1 MTPHLLVRGFYLTR
15 AADGI
20 NMIIPHLKEVTMG
33 ARIALVLALIG
44 AAAIALLPR
53 DWEAFLYI
61 ACGFP
66 LIFGAAML
74 GKWLARRT
82 RRP

>member
-1 MTPHLLVRGFYLTR
+1 
-15 AADGI
+15 
-20 NMIIPHLKEVTMG
+20 MG